1 MDSTTTTTTSVSST
15 TSTPPIAYPSSHI
28 NSPVLNNN
36 WADEVEAFFGD
47 GIIHYPDNEP
57 TLQPQLA
64 DFTDLE
70 LNLSD
75 DEDMFSPPTVRFQFP
90 SRATPSTSANKSTP
104 KIPHHPNFLLALR
117 ALVHLLQLIYRHLNL
132 VIIQLLLLKE
142 RMSSPYLIMVCSP
155 LLNK

>member
-28 NSPVLNNN
+28 HSPVLNNN

-47 GIIHYPDNEP
+47 GIVHYPDNEP

-75 DEDMFSPPTVRFQFP
+75 DEDMFSPLQCV
-90 SRATPSTSANKSTP
+90 SSS
-104 KIPHHPNFLLALR
+104 
-117 ALVHLLQLIYRHLNL
+117 LVEQHLLY
-132 VIIQLLLLKE
+132 
-142 RMSSPYLIMVCSP
+142 P
-155 LLNK
+155 LMRVRQ